1 MKQAFS
7 VTSLEEEKLSNAQV
21 QNVFFKL
28 ARSKHI
34 IKLNNF
40 LINKKNKVITNT
52 F

>member
-7 VTSLEEEKLSNAQV
+7 VTSLEGENLSNAQV
-21 QNVFFKL
+21 KNVFFKL
-28 ARSKHI
+28 AHSKNI

>member
-1 MKQAFS
+1 MKHAFS
-7 VTSLEEEKLSNAQV
+7 VTSLEGENLSNAWI
-21 QNVFFKL
+21 QNTFFKL
-28 ARSKHI
+28 VHSKNI